1 MSIHSLNYRRNNLF
15 LSYRIFFIM
24 DISSFKQ
31 QMEKAVD
38 HLEKE
43 LKALQIGRAS
53 AGLVENIEVNLSYGG
68 SLKIPQV
75 GHITIMDAQT
85 IKIETW
91 DKNELKNVE
100 KAIYD
105 ANTGLTPKNEWSY
118 IIIKIPSLTQERRQ
132 EIVKQIK
139 AMGEEIKARIRL
151 IRQDAMKETKKIF
164 DAKEIGEDQH
174 KANEK
179 EIDILVKSMNE
190 SIDIVVKN
198 KSEDIMKV

>member
-1 MSIHSLNYRRNNLF
+1 
-15 LSYRIFFIM
+15 M
-24 DISSFKQ
+24 DISIYKE
-31 QMEKAVD
+31 QMQKAID

-43 LKALQIGRAS
+43 LKGLQIGRAS
-53 AGLVENIEVNLSYGG
+53 TSLVENIDVNLSYGW

-75 GHITIMDAQT
+75 WHVSIMDAQT

-105 ANTGLTPKNEWSY
+105 SNSGLTPKNEWWY
-118 IIIKIPSLTQERRQ
+118 IIIKIPSLTQERRL
-132 EIVKQIK
+132 EIVRQIK
-139 AMGEEIKARIRL
+139 ADWEDIKARIRL
-151 IRQDAMKETKKIF
+151 VRQDAMKDTKKQF
-164 DAKEIGEDQH
+164 DDKLIGEDQH

-179 EIDILVKSMNE
+179 EVDNLVKSMNDK
-190 SIDIVVKN
+190 IDLVIKN